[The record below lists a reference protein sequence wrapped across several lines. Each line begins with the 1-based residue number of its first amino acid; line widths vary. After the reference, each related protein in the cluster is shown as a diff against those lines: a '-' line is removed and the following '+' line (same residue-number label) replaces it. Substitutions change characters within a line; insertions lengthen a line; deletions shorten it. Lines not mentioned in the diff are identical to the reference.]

1 MRGFDPPDGGTTS
14 RCLNHLATPAVSGK
28 NLPIGLLVLEML
40 IGLFRKPSANTVA
53 AVLALAASGVAL
65 TFTNPSSEDF
75 KSYAGGQLVSLIS
88 DELCDGGLPMV
99 LQLWVKDC
107 PRLILDQEPALAEL
121 AGQFSRR
128 LNFGFASVYTTE
140 IGGQDLLPTL
150 RLPQYSVTTL
160 GIAGQ
165 FVILHSSSDAG
176 KIE

>member
-1 MRGFDPPDGGTTS
+1 MAAPQAAALTTWRHPPCRVRIYQFT
-14 RCLNHLATPAVSGK
+14 K
-28 NLPIGLLVLEML
+28 LLLETL
-40 IGLFRKPSANTVA
+40 IGPFRKPSANSVA

-65 TFTNPSSEDF
+65 ALTNPSPREF

-88 DELCDGGLPMV
+88 DELCGGGLPMM

-107 PRLILDQEPALAEL
+107 PRLIRDQEPALAEL

-128 LNFGFASVYTTE
+128 LNLGLASVYTTE
-140 IGGQDLLPTL
+140 LGGQDLLPTV
-150 RLPQYSVTTL
+150 RLAEYSVTTL